1 MSQYGD
7 GKLTLAVRNA
17 DSVQLDI
24 GRVQAEQLRHVANL
38 NSNSFQ
44 KPDLGNLKF
53 DDIATFKTET
63 LTVANDN
70 PRKSDYLSVDL
81 SQKGLPKQGIF
92 WVKASAVTS
101 GSESDGDNLKDSK
114 DEDSYYY
121 WDSDPNSQAS
131 DYRLIVLT
139 DLGIIARKAAD
150 GTQSVFVQ
158 SIASGAPVS
167 NALVKVISRN
177 NTVIASQF
185 TNKLGVAQLPSLE
198 NFKQELEPVMYLVTR
213 GQDQSF
219 LPIDK
224 SDRTLDFS
232 RFDIR
237 GQEISPEQNAIKTF
251 LFNDRGIYR
260 PGESVY
266 IGMISKA
273 LDWKKSL
280 ENVPLTLEITSPS
293 GKTQW
298 QKTIRVS
305 ESGFN
310 DLTYP
315 LSENA
320 ETGEWTAHISI
331 GQQQEQIDVGSM
343 TFQVQEF
350 EPDTLKINTMFN
362 RGQQAGWVSP
372 QDLKATIH
380 LTNLFGTPAQKRRVS
395 ANIMLHSLFPSFPEY
410 KNYQFYDNQR
420 NKNAILLE
428 TELQDQTT
436 DNNGDAVFALNLA
449 QEAENTVQM
458 LYFTADGYENNSG
471 RGVSKV
477 QSVLVSAQ
485 PWLVGYSSAQ
495 DLNYLRENGVSQ
507 VNLIAINPSLQK
519 ISVQGLSAVLMER
532 KYVSVLTEQRSGA
545 YKYESKLVEI
555 RLMKNRWISIKAGL
569 ILF

>member
-1 MSQYGD
+1 
-7 GKLTLAVRNA
+7 
-17 DSVQLDI
+17 VQLDI

-101 GSESDGDNLKDSK
+101 GSESDGDNLKDRK

-121 WDSDPNSQAS
+121 WDSDPNSQTS

-139 DLGIIARKAAD
+139 DLGIIAKKAAD

-237 GQEISPEQNAIKTF
+237 GQE
-251 LFNDRGIYR
+251 
-260 PGESVY
+260 
-266 IGMISKA
+266 
-273 LDWKKSL
+273 
-280 ENVPLTLEITSPS
+280 
-293 GKTQW
+293 
-298 QKTIRVS
+298 
-305 ESGFN
+305 
-310 DLTYP
+310 
-315 LSENA
+315 
-320 ETGEWTAHISI
+320 
-331 GQQQEQIDVGSM
+331 
-343 TFQVQEF
+343 
-350 EPDTLKINTMFN
+350 
-362 RGQQAGWVSP
+362 
-372 QDLKATIH
+372 
-380 LTNLFGTPAQKRRVS
+380 KR
-395 ANIMLHSLFPSFPEY
+395 H
-410 KNYQFYDNQR
+410 
-420 NKNAILLE
+420 
-428 TELQDQTT
+428 
-436 DNNGDAVFALNLA
+436 
-449 QEAENTVQM
+449 
-458 LYFTADGYENNSG
+458 
-471 RGVSKV
+471 
-477 QSVLVSAQ
+477 
-485 PWLVGYSSAQ
+485 
-495 DLNYLRENGVSQ
+495 
-507 VNLIAINPSLQK
+507 
-519 ISVQGLSAVLMER
+519 
-532 KYVSVLTEQRSGA
+532 
-545 YKYESKLVEI
+545 
-555 RLMKNRWISIKAGL
+555 
-569 ILF
+569 

>member
-1 MSQYGD
+1 M
-7 GKLTLAVRNA
+7 A
-17 DSVQLDI
+17 
-24 GRVQAEQLRHVANL
+24 
-38 NSNSFQ
+38 
-44 KPDLGNLKF
+44 
-53 DDIATFKTET
+53 
-63 LTVANDN
+63 
-70 PRKSDYLSVDL
+70 
-81 SQKGLPKQGIF
+81 
-92 WVKASAVTS
+92 
-101 GSESDGDNLKDSK
+101 
-114 DEDSYYY
+114 
-121 WDSDPNSQAS
+121 
-131 DYRLIVLT
+131 
-139 DLGIIARKAAD
+139 
-150 GTQSVFVQ
+150 
-158 SIASGAPVS
+158 
-167 NALVKVISRN
+167 
-177 NTVIASQF
+177 
-185 TNKLGVAQLPSLE
+185 
-198 NFKQELEPVMYLVTR
+198 
-213 GQDQSF
+213 
-219 LPIDK
+219 
-224 SDRTLDFS
+224 
-232 RFDIR
+232 
-237 GQEISPEQNAIKTF
+237 
-251 LFNDRGIYR
+251 
-260 PGESVY
+260 
-266 IGMISKA
+266 
-273 LDWKKSL
+273 
-280 ENVPLTLEITSPS
+280 NVPLTLEITSPS

-320 ETGEWTAHISI
+320 ETGEWTAHILI

-362 RGQQAGWVSP
+362 RSQQAGWVSP

-380 LTNLFGTPAQKRRVS
+380 LTNLFGMPAQKRRVS

-449 QEAENTVQM
+449 QESENTVQM

-545 YKYESKLVEI
+545 YKYESKLVENQI
-555 RLMKNRWISIKAGL
+555 DEKPLDIDQNGSDFALNTERSGDFVLVINNQYGETVNRIPYTVIGNSNVSVAMDKNTELKLNLNKKQFMPGEEIEVAINAPYAGSGL
-569 ILF
+569 ITIERDRVYAHQWFKSTTNRSVQKIRIPENFEGSGYINVQFSRDMQSDDIFTSPLSYGVAPFSVNVDNHRLNVTLNVPQQVKSGDKVQFTLSSDKPSKAVIYAVNEGI